1 MRQRDRQ
8 VVVRDVGGIHRAV
21 GVRLPLA
28 RPVARQGL
36 VGQHDR
42 GPGHPPG
49 PPEFM
54 PASRPP
60 DAARPHGSA
69 AHPVAPGTTTPG
81 AGPLLFA
88 GLWYYP
94 AKVAE
99 EFPISFGRYQL
110 VERLAVGGMAE
121 LFIGTVAGEHGFAKQ
136 VVIKRLLP
144 HLLHE
149 ATYNAM
155 FIDEAKLTAR
165 LVHPKIAQ
173 TYELGRV
180 GENLFIAMEYVDG
193 IDVLAML
200 RECAHR
206 RQRVPAEVAVWI
218 AHEVLDALEFAHNLR
233 EADGHA
239 MGVVHRDI
247 SPSNVLLSVR
257 GDVKLVDFGIAR
269 ASASDRA
276 HHSKSGTLKGKYG
289 YMSPEQV
296 IEQPLDGRS
305 DLFSVGI
312 VLTEM
317 LIGRRLFAA
326 AAELDVLLMV
336 RDAKLTR
343 LERFGTDLDP
353 ELVGILKRA
362 LKKSPEERWPSAA
375 AFRDALSEWMF
386 DHRHRMTPRH
396 VAEVVAELREAARA
410 RRRESLDQV
419 HGASTAVLDDD
430 GGGGPVQRV
439 AAAAIAIEPSDAVV
453 QGMYESGDSMQV
465 QIIQPDE
472 SAPHLAPIGRAPRPA
487 SEPLPPA
494 APSAR
499 ATPHTIARGTGG
511 PANVN
516 AGGSSPTL
524 AAALGSSPALSSA
537 LAADAILESDER
549 DIDFSDLAR
558 ELDDLDLLGDL
569 APPEVPALPAD
580 PADPG
585 DDDETNE
592 IDLEDALGPAGMPAL
607 ARGAR
612 APSIGAVPA
621 INDDEVETSVRY
633 PSIEAAITALA
644 PVEPDPAAI
653 DFDDT
658 EVEGASR
665 SRDIRLPTPAELAAR
680 PVPPPPVLA
689 EHGEHADDTGDFA
702 VTPPIGVMFRLVTA
716 RATGMLAVAVG
727 GIKKEIYVRDGLPEF
742 VSSNVASELFGSY
755 LVSQN
760 ILSSGELAMALAM
773 MPHYGGKLGDTL
785 VGLGLLRPL
794 EVFRHLTRQV
804 RAKLIDVCSWSK
816 GTFAWFAG
824 RENTREAFPLDL
836 NAFEVLGAG
845 VMAVPAGIIEA
856 WAQRNAGEHLRAA
869 KGVRVGPDRFEIEGL
884 RSLYDTLDGR
894 RTIGEVLA
902 RYTDANERVRAT
914 RMLVLLTQCELA
926 RPVA

>member
-1 MRQRDRQ
+1 
-8 VVVRDVGGIHRAV
+8 
-21 GVRLPLA
+21 
-28 RPVARQGL
+28 
-36 VGQHDR
+36 
-42 GPGHPPG
+42 
-49 PPEFM
+49 
-54 PASRPP
+54 
-60 DAARPHGSA
+60 
-69 AHPVAPGTTTPG
+69 
-81 AGPLLFA
+81 
-88 GLWYYP
+88 
-94 AKVAE
+94 VAE
-99 EFPISFGRYQL
+99 EFPIGFGRYQL
-110 VERLAVGGMAE
+110 IERLAVGGMAE

-144 HLLHE
+144 HLVHE

-180 GENLFIAMEYVDG
+180 GEHLFIAMEYVDG

-206 RQRVPAEVAVWI
+206 RERVPAEVAVWI
-218 AHEVLDALEFAHNLR
+218 AHEVLDALEFAHTLR

-296 IEQPLDGRS
+296 VEQPLDGRS

-312 VLTEM
+312 VLAEM

-343 LERFGTDLDP
+343 LDRFGGDLEP
-353 ELVGILKRA
+353 ELVSILKRA
-362 LKKSPEERWPSAA
+362 LKKSPDERWASAA
-375 AFRDALSEWMF
+375 AFRDALAEWMF
-386 DHRHRMTPRH
+386 DHRHRIGPRH
-396 VAEVVAELREAARA
+396 VAEVVAELREAARL
-410 RRRESLDQV
+410 RRRESIDQAK
-419 HGASTAVLDDD
+419 GATTAVLGVVED
-430 GGGGPVQRV
+430 GVPPPPGPAVRV
-439 AAAAIAIEPSDAVV
+439 AAKAIAVEAVALEPGDAVV
-453 QGMYESGDSMQV
+453 QGPLDAGDSMQMFI
-465 QIIQPDE
+465 QIDAE
-472 SAPHLAPIGRAPRPA
+472 SGPHAAPALGRRAP
-487 SEPLPPA
+487 SEPLVVPGGPVAAPA
-494 APSAR
+494 ALF
-499 ATPHTIARGTGG
+499 ARGT
-511 PANVN
+511 A
-516 AGGSSPTL
+516 SPL
-524 AAALGSSPALSSA
+524 VGAAGSSPALTPA
-537 LAADAILESDER
+537 PPPEADER

-558 ELDDLDLLGDL
+558 ELEGLGLDLLGDS
-569 APPEVPALPAD
+569 
-580 PADPG
+580 G
-585 DDDETNE
+585 DDATDPDGADADVA
-592 IDLEDALGPAGMPAL
+592 DLAAPAELDALGPAGRAAPAAPDRIEL
-607 ARGAR
+607 E
-612 APSIGAVPA
+612 PSI
-621 INDDEVETSVRY
+621 RY

-644 PVEPDPAAI
+644 PVEADPAAI
-653 DFDDT
+653 DFDDSD
-658 EVEGASR
+658 VEGAGR
-665 SRDIRLPTPAELAAR
+665 SRDIRLPTPEELAAR
-680 PVPPPPVLA
+680 PMPPPPVLTDA
-689 EHGEHADDTGDFA
+689 GDGADDTGDFS
-702 VTPPIGVMFRLVTA
+702 VTPPIGVLFRLITA

-804 RAKLIDVCSWSK
+804 RAKLIDVCSWNK
-816 GTFAWFAG
+816 GSFAWYSG

-845 VMAVPAGIIEA
+845 AMAVPAALIEA
-856 WAQRNAGEHLRAA
+856 WAQRNTGERLRAA

-884 RSLYDTLDGR
+884 RALYDTLDGR
-894 RTIGEVLA
+894 RTIGEVLD
-902 RYTDANERVRAT
+902 RYTSASDRQRAT
-914 RMLVLLTQCELA
+914 RMLVLLAQCELA

>member
-1 MRQRDRQ
+1 M
-8 VVVRDVGGIHRAV
+8 
-21 GVRLPLA
+21 
-28 RPVARQGL
+28 
-36 VGQHDR
+36 
-42 GPGHPPG
+42 
-49 PPEFM
+49 
-54 PASRPP
+54 
-60 DAARPHGSA
+60 
-69 AHPVAPGTTTPG
+69 
-81 AGPLLFA
+81 
-88 GLWYYP
+88 
-94 AKVAE
+94 AE
-99 EFPISFGRYQL
+99 EFPIAFGRYQL

-144 HLLHE
+144 HLVHE

-180 GENLFIAMEYVDG
+180 GENLYIAMEYVDG

-218 AHEVLDALEFAHNLR
+218 AHEVLDALEFAHTLR

-312 VLTEM
+312 VLAEM

-343 LERFGTDLDP
+343 LDRFGADLDA
-353 ELVGILKRA
+353 ELVGLLKRA
-362 LKKSPEERWPSAA
+362 LRKNPDERFASAA
-375 AFRDALSEWMF
+375 AFRDALAEWLF
-386 DHRHRMTPRH
+386 EHRHRITPRQ
-396 VAEVVAELREAARA
+396 VAEVVAELREAARM
-410 RRRESLDQV
+410 RRREAMEQAR
-419 HGASTAVLDDD
+419 GATTAVLDVADA
-430 GGGGPVQRV
+430 GPAQQV
-439 AAAAIAIEPSDAVV
+439 AAKAVAVEASDAVV
-453 QGMYESGDSMQV
+453 QGVYESGESMQM

-472 SAPHLAPIGRAPRPA
+472 SGPHGATRGGRAPSA
-487 SEPLPPA
+487 PLPPLGA
-494 APSAR
+494 SSGRGP
-499 ATPHTIARGTGG
+499 TPHTIARGTSG
-511 PANVN
+511 PTNVTGSSTGI
-516 AGGSSPTL
+516 AAAGSSPSL
-524 AAALGSSPALSSA
+524 SSSPGTLDPLEALEG
-537 LAADAILESDER
+537 DRE
-549 DIDFSDLAR
+549 IDFSDLAR
-558 ELDDLDLLGDL
+558 ELDGLDLLGDL
-569 APPEVPALPAD
+569 APPEAPTSAPT
-580 PADPG
+580 
-585 DDDETNE
+585 DDDEDETNE
-592 IDLEDALGPAGMPAL
+592 IDLDDAFVPAGL
-607 ARGAR
+607 APGLRPVSRTAS
-612 APSIGAVPA
+612 ASVPSLIEELEA
-621 INDDEVETSVRY
+621 SVRY

-644 PVEPDPAAI
+644 PVESDPAAI

-665 SRDIRLPTPAELAAR
+665 SRDIRLPTPEELAAR
-680 PVPPPPVLA
+680 PVPPPPVLPEHA
-689 EHGEHADDTGDFA
+689 EQADDTGDFA
-702 VTPPIGVMFRLVTA
+702 VTPPIGVMFRLITA

-816 GTFAWFAG
+816 GSFAWFAG

-845 VMAVPAGIIEA
+845 AMAVPPSIIEA
-856 WAQRNAGEHLRAA
+856 WAQRNAGERLRAA

-894 RTIGEVLA
+894 KTIGEVLG
-902 RYTDANERVRAT
+902 RYTDATERMRAA
-914 RMLVLLTQCELA
+914 RMLVLLAQCELA
-926 RPVA
+926 RPVP